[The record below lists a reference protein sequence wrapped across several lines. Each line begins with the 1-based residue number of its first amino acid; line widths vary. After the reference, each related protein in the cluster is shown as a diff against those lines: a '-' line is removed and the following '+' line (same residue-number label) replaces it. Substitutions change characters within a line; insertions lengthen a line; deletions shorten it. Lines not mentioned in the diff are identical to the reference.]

1 MSNEDLESKIS
12 LFRKKVRN
20 LFTEIQE
27 GFSSLYT
34 DNEDYIT
41 LRISVEKAEQ
51 IAEKKLKHYINTHKI
66 NIKIREAKE
75 RDIPKINEIYHRSWK
90 ASELPM
96 KEVTEELLMEI
107 FQDSDTHFLLAR
119 LDSEDVGFILI
130 EFNKLNREIGL
141 ISGLGVLP
149 RYQKGGIGKYLS
161 LEAWKFFKDKRVK
174 ELRCEVYKKNE
185 MAKRFIKDLGFEERG
200 IPPSPYTLK

>member
-1 MSNEDLESKIS
+1 MSNEDSESKIS

-41 LRISVEKAEQ
+41 LRISVSKAQQ
-51 IAEKKLKHYINTHKI
+51 IAETKLKHYINTHKI
-66 NIKIREAKE
+66 NVEIREAEAK
-75 RDIPKINEIYHRSWK
+75 DISKINEIYHSSWK
-90 ASELPM
+90 ASDLPM

-107 FQDSDTHFLLAR
+107 FEDSDTHFLIAR
-119 LDSEDVGFILI
+119 LDSKDVGFILI

-149 RYQKGGIGKYLS
+149 KYQQGGIGKYLA
-161 LEAWKFFKDKRVK
+161 LEAWKFFENKGVK
-174 ELRCEVYKKNE
+174 ELRCEVYKNNE
-185 MAKRFIKDLGFEERG
+185 MAKRFIIELGFEERTKAPEAYG
-200 IPPSPYTLK
+200 FK

>member
-1 MSNEDLESKIS
+1 MLDEDLESKIS

-34 DNEDYIT
+34 ENEDYIT
-41 LRISVEKAEQ
+41 LRISVDKVEQ
-51 IAEKKLKHYINTHKI
+51 FAEKKLKHYINTHKI
-66 NIKIREAKE
+66 NIKIREAE
-75 RDIPKINEIYHRSWK
+75 AGEIPKINEIYHSSWK

-96 KEVTEELLMEI
+96 KDVTEELLMEI
-107 FQDSDTHFLLAR
+107 FQDSDTHFILAS
-119 LDSEDVGFILI
+119 LNSEDVGFILI

-149 RYQKGGIGKYLS
+149 GYQKGGIGKYLA
-161 LEAWKFFKDKRVK
+161 LEAWKFFKDKGVK
-174 ELRCEVYKKNE
+174 ELHCEVYKRNE
-185 MAKRFIKDLGFEERG
+185 MAIRFIKDLGFEERS
-200 IPPSPYTLK
+200 IPPNPYTLK